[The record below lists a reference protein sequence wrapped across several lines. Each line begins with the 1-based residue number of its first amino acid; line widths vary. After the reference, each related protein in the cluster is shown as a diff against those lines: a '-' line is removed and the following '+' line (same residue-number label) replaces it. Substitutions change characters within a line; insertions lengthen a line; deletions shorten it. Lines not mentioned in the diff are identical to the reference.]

1 MLLDIG
7 NKVVYPCQ
15 GPCRISSVIE
25 KVIGDKPKSF
35 YHLAL
40 LDDSGGELFVP
51 VDGIQAV
58 GIRMLLKKSEIPA
71 LINRL
76 TMKAEISKE
85 RKQRAKD
92 ILKRFTSGSV
102 FDLAEIVESLTELGK
117 AKSLSLREDW
127 TLVRSRKLL
136 ICEISQVMGETKTAA
151 EVRVNQAL
159 ESKATRDTNRMPN
172 YLPAV
177 AELSQSR

>member
-15 GPCRISSVIE
+15 GPCRISSVVE
-25 KVIGDKPKSF
+25 RVIGDKPKRF

-51 VDGIQAV
+51 VDGIQTV
-58 GIRMLLKKSEIPA
+58 GIRRLLNKAEIPA
-71 LINRL
+71 LLKRL

-85 RKQRAKD
+85 RKQRAND

-102 FDLAEIVESLTELGK
+102 FDLAEIIGSLTELGK
-117 AKSLSLREDW
+117 VKSLTLREDW

-136 ICEISQVMGETKTAA
+136 ICEISQVLEEAKSAS
-151 EVRVNQAL
+151 EVRVDHAL
-159 ESKATRDTNRMPN
+159 EPEVTRDINRMRD

-177 AELSQSR
+177 AELSPSM